1 MFPLRSQQDEDATV
15 SIRSLALAG
24 AAFVALAAS
33 LGVAQADEQDEEV
46 RRLNLEQLEKARAE
60 NAADTVMPAPKPDG
74 QGGPEFT
81 RPPTPDE
88 GMTDEEEAGDDPVV
102 EDEAPDADDPAEDD
116 ATSPPE

>member
-1 MFPLRSQQDEDATV
+1 M

-102 EDEAPDADDPAEDD
+102 EDEAPDANDPAEDD